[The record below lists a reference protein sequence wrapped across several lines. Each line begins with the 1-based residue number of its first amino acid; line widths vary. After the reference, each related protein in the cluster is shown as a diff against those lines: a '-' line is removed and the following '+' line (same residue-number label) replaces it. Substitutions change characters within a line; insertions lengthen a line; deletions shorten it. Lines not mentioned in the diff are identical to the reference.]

1 MKRKYEDV
9 VFDRIAK
16 LNKEINT
23 YLNHLG
29 EGKLIEILTNRFGLT
44 DSYAELFLEIIEKMM
59 PAVPPDAK
67 PQKWF
72 FQKIKEYPFET
83 KTRYRSRIRKE
94 RLLVIETIKKIWKMP
109 EKLRSNAIEF
119 WPKKWRKFI
128 DKKAIVFRDEQGIIS
143 ATEIAN
149 LILSERYILTPG
161 CSAPGSPDT
170 RLLFTRPV
178 VKGPRTRLAEPAEG

>member
-16 LNKEINT
+16 FNKEINT

-44 DSYAELFLEIIEKMM
+44 DSYAELFLEIIEKMI

-72 FQKIKEYPFET
+72 FQKITEYSFET
-83 KTRYRSRIRKE
+83 KTRYRRRIRKE
-94 RLLVIETIKKIWKMP
+94 RHIVIESIKTLRKLS
-109 EKLRSNAIEF
+109 EKLRSDAIGL
-119 WPKKWRKFI
+119 WPPKWQKYL
-128 DKKAIVFRDEQGIIS
+128 DKREIVEGEEKGIIS
-143 ATEIAN
+143 PTEIAN
-149 LILSERYILTPG
+149 RILSKRYELRPG
-161 CSAPGSPDT
+161 TINTYAKPIKYS
-170 RLLFTRPV
+170 
-178 VKGPRTRLAEPAEG
+178 